1 MNLEHYHVEPIGIS
15 RSFVEAD
22 VATGNDDGSRS
33 RL

>member
-1 MNLEHYHVEPIGIS
+1 MNLEHYHVESIGIS
-15 RSFVEAD
+15 RAFVEAV